1 MKLSKGIAA
10 AKDTIDVSVT
20 VTNSGSYDGMETVQL
35 YYRDEIS
42 SVMQPVIQLCGFEK
56 VEIKAGKS
64 KRVTIPLKISELAI
78 VHPDLK
84 KYTESGDFT
93 ITIGGSIENALSAT
107 LSVI

>member
-1 MKLSKGIAA
+1 MTLSKGTAT

-20 VTNSGSYDGMETVQL
+20 VTNTGSCDGAETVQL

-64 KRVTIPLKISELAI
+64 KKVTIPLKISDLAI

-84 KYTESGDFT
+84 TYVEPGKFT
-93 ITIGGSIENALSAT
+93 IYIGKSAEENLSAPLT
-107 LSVI
+107 II